1 MAYHDRMI
9 TLSKCTITASD
20 METIND
26 AVVVVS
32 GESPNATIRISVPDY
47 EVRKFRT
54 IDRILHGSV
63 NGQGKRWTIEGES
76 EQLATV
82 VGTTDTIVKLNVE
95 SLGGCQG
102 CR

>member
-1 MAYHDRMI
+1 MI
-9 TLSKCTITASD
+9 TLSKCTITSTGVD
-20 METIND
+20 DIED

-32 GESPNATIRISVPDY
+32 GESPNATVRIAIPDH

-54 IDRILHGSV
+54 IDRILNASV
-63 NGQGKRWTIEGES
+63 KGDDKRWTIEGTS
-76 EQLATV
+76 EQLLTEV
-82 VGTTDTIVKLNVE
+82 RTTDTLVKLTVV